1 MDTSPTIVTWR
12 SILIG
17 LFLLTFNVYWV
28 TVTEMKYHA
37 EATALPIFAGLYS
50 FLLSYFQLP
59 TVEILVLDSVVA
71 K

>member
-1 MDTSPTIVTWR
+1 MDTSPTVVTWR

-50 FLLSYFQLP
+50 FLLSCFQLP